1 MDPDHRDRRPQERR
15 RGHRRARRDDHG
27 RTREEGGHPRA
38 KARGLGGSRPSR
50 PLDLCF
56 PAPSA
61 ASKRASVLRATQPEA
76 LHYGDPSNYSWATR
90 PSLTLGS
97 PTCELEETTP
107 DLTGHC
113 SGQEALCGSR
123 GGLRSGH
130 ITNSS

>member
-1 MDPDHRDRRPQERR
+1 MTGVLR
-15 RGHRRARRDDHG
+15 RGDEDTDAHG
-27 RTREEGGHPRA
+27 ETTTGGHGKKVATHAPRREA
-38 KARGLGGSRPSR
+38 SGEADP
-50 PLDLCF
+50 

-61 ASKRASVLRATQPEA
+61 ASKRASVLRATRPEA

-107 DLTGHC
+107 DLAGHC